1 MNIHN
6 ILSIFKKEE
15 NKLNK
20 RERML
25 IEVHSIH
32 HKMENNP
39 PIKKTH
45 PPPVKQNPESLTLVS
60 PIVFTPHVLNIKPPD
75 IKPPDIKMPDIK
87 MPDINIFIP
96 VPPAN
101 SIPVPPANSIP
112 VPPESIPIPPES
124 IPVPPTL
131 KELLEVNEK
140 IKQQVI
146 ETVQSLESPKE
157 SLKEVLYE
165 TYINVYQT
173 RYKGNHL
180 STGLGDFLRGCYCLF
195 QYCDIHNYKYDVLIN
210 HQIAK
215 YLKNTQSFFDR
226 YPDITTDKYKN
237 IFNNIVKFENSNF
250 NTNILPNNI
259 VSYKN
264 NPSFDKAFENYI
276 KSKVTFN
283 KKNFIYTIAYP
294 NIHRKITQEHRIYIQ
309 KIMECNDDVINDVKY
324 ILSTLQL
331 ENSNYTLIHIRCGDK
346 YLIPGY
352 TQPKHLSNYKDTKK
366 ILFNRVKNELSA
378 VCNPSVKYLLLADN
392 NYIKKEVVTA
402 FPFIKTWYH
411 EICHMGEGQNVKDIS
426 AKNNLVD
433 FNLISKSSNIISYTV
448 YEHGSGFSKWCAET
462 YSIPHTCKYLK

>member
-15 NKLNK
+15 NNLNK

-32 HKMENNP
+32 NKMENNP
-39 PIKKTH
+39 PIKKIH
-45 PPPVKQNPESLTLVS
+45 PPQVKQNPESLVS
-60 PIVFTPHVLNIKPPD
+60 PIVFIPHVLNIKQPD
-75 IKPPDIKMPDIK
+75 TKMPDIK

-96 VPPAN
+96 VPPEN
-101 SIPVPPANSIP
+101 IRIS
-112 VPPESIPIPPES
+112 VPPENIRISVPPENIRISVPPENS
-124 IPVPPTL
+124 ISVPPTL
-131 KELLEVNEK
+131 
-140 IKQQVI
+140 
-146 ETVQSLESPKE
+146 KE

-264 NPSFDKAFENYI
+264 NQSFDKAFENYM
-276 KSKVTFN
+276 KSNVTFN
-283 KKNFIYTIAYP
+283 KKKFIYTIAYP
-294 NIHRKITQEHRIYIQ
+294 NIHREITQEHRIYMQ
-309 KIMECNDDVINDVKY
+309 KIMECNDDVMNDVKY

-366 ILFNRVKNELSA
+366 ILFNRVKNELRA

-411 EICHMGEGQNVKDIS
+411 EICHMGEGQNVKDTS